1 MRETNYGYLILWSI
15 DKSSSPNNPF
25 VITISI
31 CETVRT
37 GTVLAV
43 VANVSYVDRQDIS
56 CLCHVIVK
64 WFYLGLTKK
73 STMAFE
79 VNDVRLMLIII
90 MDVFLARAISAALN
104 HITERKAAT
113 PYSGV

>member
-1 MRETNYGYLILWSI
+1 
-15 DKSSSPNNPF
+15 
-25 VITISI
+25 
-31 CETVRT
+31 
-37 GTVLAV
+37 
-43 VANVSYVDRQDIS
+43 
-56 CLCHVIVK
+56 
-64 WFYLGLTKK
+64 
-73 STMAFE
+73 MAFE